1 MRNRSVTVNFDRCRP
16 LPGDFDHRQPLLG
29 GNDRFQPLPA
39 DFRRYQSREGD
50 RRRERRRGRKNSW
63 SPLRLRNTRAIS
75 LLVDCFFFPHG
86 ENEAT
91 DTPCAY
97 RSVLGIVIYRAELG
111 APVQT
116 GMTILDSHETY
127 VLYTAYTL
135 TTAITEWS
143 SVLYSVLYTALP
155 TVVVGILDK
164 DLSRRTLL
172 KYPRLYGAGQREERY
187 NLSLFILTMM
197 DAIWQSLVVFFIPY
211 LAYRDTTVD
220 GSSLGDLWTLAV
232 VTLVNIHLAM
242 DVFRWNW
249 ITHLSIWGSIAV
261 AVMCVIL
268 IDSIWFLPGYW

>member
-1 MRNRSVTVNFDRCRP
+1 MVHLSFSHKYFLYEYFYPLFLENLNLVSLCR
-16 LPGDFDHRQPLLG
+16 
-29 GNDRFQPLPA
+29 
-39 DFRRYQSREGD
+39 
-50 RRRERRRGRKNSW
+50 
-63 SPLRLRNTRAIS
+63 
-75 LLVDCFFFPHG
+75 
-86 ENEAT
+86 
-91 DTPCAY
+91 
-97 RSVLGIVIYRAELG
+97 
-111 APVQT
+111 
-116 GMTILDSHETY
+116 Y

-172 KYPRLYGAGQREERY
+172 KYPKLYGTGQREERY
-187 NLSLFILTMM
+187 NLKLFILTMM

-268 IDSIWFLPGYW
+268 IDSIWSLPGYW